1 MRADMYAEISGHR
14 LIIQLRF
21 LKMTSETA
29 RRKISSVVSRAYT
42 PTMPQ
47 CKPNAASRHSGM
59 PIPHVPIVSMIMIT
73 GNSAD

>member
-1 MRADMYAEISGHR
+1 MYAEIFGHR
-14 LIIQLRF
+14 LIIQLCF

-42 PTMPQ
+42 LTMPQ

-59 PIPHVPIVSMIMIT
+59 PMSYVPMVSIIMIT